1 MTTATTM
8 RQGLDT
14 KCWVDLIRIL
24 YHLTTNPKELVLVFP
39 YFLRKG
45 LTL

>member
-1 MTTATTM
+1 MTTATTT

-14 KCWVDLIRIL
+14 KCWVDLICIL
-24 YHLTTNPKELVLVFP
+24 YHLTTNPKELVLLLS
-39 YFLRKG
+39 YFLRKS